1 MIIHIEG
8 FDKNNKYFKKSI
20 DINNITDYKYFDW
33 FLNGKKLSS
42 DYNDWQEDTIYTVM
56 YNKQYIQL
64 YIDQPNKTII
74 TPLVSS
80 TMTIGDLKNILSI
93 KDTIYFNKIKLNDNK
108 TIKSYNINNMDHLNR
123 RLNRIFYAVSADC

>member
-8 FDKNNKYFKKSI
+8 YDINNKYFKKTIS
-20 DINNITDYKYFDW
+20 NVNDYKHYNW
-33 FLNGKKLSS
+33 FLNGTKL
-42 DYNDWQEDTIYTVM
+42 DNNYNDWREDVIYTVM

-64 YIDQPNKTII
+64 QINQSNNIVT

-93 KDTIYFNKIKLNDNK
+93 KDTIYFNKIKLNDLK
-108 TIKSYNINNMDHLNR
+108 TIKSYNINNMDHLMIR
-123 RLNRIFYAVSADC
+123 SYAVSADC

>member
-8 FDKNNKYFKKSI
+8 YDINNKYFKKTIS
-20 DINNITDYKYFDW
+20 NVNDYKHYNW
-33 FLNGKKLSS
+33 FLNGTKL
-42 DYNDWQEDTIYTVM
+42 DNNYNDWREDVIYTVM

-64 YIDQPNKTII
+64 QINQSNNTVT

-93 KDTIYFNKIKLNDNK
+93 KDTIYFNKIKLNDLK
-108 TIKSYNINNMDHLNR
+108 TIKSYNINNMDHLMIR
-123 RLNRIFYAVSADC
+123 SYAVSADC